1 MNGYVQNKS
10 VVWTHAMKRA
20 IGPGQKVQLDELYEQ
35 YGKKHSLAK
44 GKDFVNWLRTV
55 KLSNRELWRVVYG
68 EEVNQ
73 EEEKEKE
80 IEKEQ
85 EAKKIDLEKG
95 AVPIKEMT
103 VQDVVLLSVR
113 RAREVLPKIMDKK
126 LLTYALQEAGP
137 LAGKDSL
144 CRTLRKR
151 ISELD
156 LAR

>member
-44 GKDFVNWLRTV
+44 GKDFVNWLRTI
-55 KLSNRELWRVVYG
+55 KLSNTELWRIVYG
-68 EEVNQ
+68 EEVKQ
-73 EEEKEKE
+73 EAEKEKE
-80 IEKEQ
+80 VEKAQ
-85 EAKKIDLEKG
+85 ELKKEAAKEGMI
-95 AVPIKEMT
+95 PIKEMT

-113 RAREVLPKIMDKK
+113 KAREVLPRIMDKK
-126 LLTYALQEAGP
+126 LLSYALQEAGP

-144 CRTLRKR
+144 CRILRKR